1 MQDPIQTFEKI
12 RDFYISYLETA
23 FRIGPAAIQ
32 EIRRTLL
39 ERIDTLAT
47 EPLVEP
53 LPTYSHDGTK
63 IDDLKCDEI
72 GAKWLPNFSKSDR
85 EAFVDLCLGG
95 LIPQDKINSS
105 VAKFPLYM
113 HQLEMLKK
121 GVQAGTPGIVT
132 SGTGSGKTESFL
144 LPILAAISKE
154 AKGWAPSPNLK
165 KWIPWWNSAEGL
177 PTFMR
182 QSPYEA
188 SDRPK
193 AVRAL
198 ILYPMNALV
207 EDQLV
212 RLRKALDSD
221 SAHLAMDKHFKGNRI
236 FFGRY
241 TGATKVSGWLKH
253 PRVNDSDERKKEKR
267 RVEELRDY
275 MKKVQLTHK
284 EACLEAISK
293 ADENLPFNFPKA
305 SSGELI
311 SRWEMQAFPPDLL
324 ITNTS
329 MLAIMLV
336 REIDENIFDQTRDW
350 IENDPNSYFYLV
362 LDELHLQRGSAGT
375 EVAYLLRS
383 LIERLGLDKDKNR
396 HKLRIL
402 CSSASLPVDTNLRD
416 QSLEYLW
423 GFFGKAGLPK
433 TSSKADWSNA
443 IVSGAQ
449 VPSKITK
456 FTGDIEKLYSSIS
469 QLENQ
474 FNKEDKLTIP
484 PQIWIDIAKELGVE
498 EDKSLEKTAEYVVA
512 YIGQLIESGCSKNG
526 LGAATVVTKIAE
538 NIFGND
544 SKAVITTKKLLWLR
558 SLTDS
563 WKDLFNH
570 NFPDS
575 TRIPRFRVHTFI
587 RAIEGLFVA
596 PQYSPITDDLESRT
610 RKLFGDVT
618 VEPGVRYGETYAN
631 GLNSRRVDL
640 LYCECCGSL
649 FYGGRRSTSE
659 TGQIELLPND
669 PDTDSLPERAKVNQV
684 EQHSAQ
690 DYALFMPTLNRFHP
704 IGNERPENENSDS
717 QGEWQ
722 EAEFD
727 VALATIF
734 RAKPVAE
741 ESNRI
746 AGWVYVVDKD
756 PKKFR
761 GSAKRK
767 QLSWSDTGSAL
778 PFQCPACAESYK
790 TRLGRLSPI
799 RGFRVG
805 FAKTTQLLASSLMS
819 ELQKTQETERLVSF
833 SDSRQDAAKAAFD
846 LESGHHNDVRRE
858 IIVRTFEILAKE
870 IGNSETI
877 KLKIEEIKS
886 KLKEIYRQ
894 ENPDEEEASNL
905 FNQRQVLEKKLT
917 TSIQDCV
924 SIREIAEPPKP
935 QMGEAL
941 KPILSKLV
949 ETGIHPIDKSGINT
963 VPENSVDGV
972 SFAWQQLFEK
982 KNGNWCWV
990 THPNRI
996 DDFLVAF
1003 QTISRELL
1011 ALTGN
1016 TIFDKTYFAL
1026 EESGWGYPCLPL
1038 REGKSREELAK
1049 YDAMLRVLADGYRT
1063 IPSNYDD
1070 PNPWTA
1076 AADAIKNRK
1085 LKKFLTAISV
1095 VSTENILLLAENLLN
1110 EMQLC
1115 GHLNG
1120 LIYISELQFKPVNP
1134 EHFYW
1139 RCINCGR
1146 VHLHYGGSV
1155 CTRCGWEL
1163 PTTPT
1168 GIANDLRKNSFLGKR
1183 ILNSSR
1189 IHRMRAEELTGM
1201 TNNPA
1206 ARLRRFKGILINDE
1220 DDILPVGYS
1229 GIKADKDLD
1238 YKARVVDVLSVT
1250 TTMEVG
1256 VDIGD
1261 LRSVFQANMPPQ
1273 RFNYQQRVG
1282 RAGRRGQAYSFVLTV
1297 CRSKSHDLH
1306 YFRNPSEITGDPPPP
1321 PFLTT
1326 TLDQIAQ
1333 RLITKVWF
1341 VAAFKY
1347 LRLNAGKNWIG
1358 DDLRENPD
1366 NHGEFMPVSTLVG
1379 NNQYWLN
1386 EIHDALQATINER
1399 DSFALL
1405 CFAGNETRVNHLFDH
1420 LTVNTVI
1427 SFITKTIADPLMLSK
1442 GLAEALAEHGF
1453 FPMYGM
1459 PTRSRLLHT
1468 RPQVKN
1474 KKLEIPSM
1482 DRDLDVAIQEFS
1494 PGKFLVQDKR
1504 RYYTAGFAGES
1515 LRLNSY
1521 GQRKFFNSTPKEL
1534 GSVRYLV
1541 ECSVCLSWSR
1551 AENTET
1557 PNGKCESCGNN
1568 LSGSKIHSSYAPHGF
1583 ITSLIDKK
1591 IGDGTEE
1598 IQAKPSR
1605 SSIAEAE
1612 KIQTTILIST
1622 NLRIG
1627 TSTTSQLYRLNR
1639 GEFKDNL
1646 WSGWNAKQ
1654 GSLDATYLENGTSH
1668 NTHVQDVWIDEEA
1681 LRLDAGSDPLISRFK
1696 SNGRIEKSFY
1706 LAAPKITDSLLLEF
1720 ESIPKELALLR
1731 NSDTGEKR
1739 LSQGF
1744 RSGALSAM
1752 FMVIDYASRKILD
1765 VDPSE
1770 FEILEPRLRMRNEGS
1785 ILLPVMQIA
1794 DELVNGSGL
1803 TNRLSQEFDASS
1815 EPIVLHVMRELVN
1828 GKNNSYLKNLLDHSD
1843 KCLTGCY
1850 KCLHRYGNQSY
1861 HGLLD
1866 WRLGLDVLQLYL
1878 NDNYLAGMDGNF
1890 SSPGVLDWQTIA
1902 KKLATEASKLYSTQV
1917 ITKGGIPVLEI
1928 DSKQNKW
1935 AAVVHPFWNT
1945 DLLRNYNPE
1954 LDEWELEIGSLSF
1967 ISTFDLARKIGVT
1980 ISKLRAS

>member
-1 MQDPIQTFEKI
+1 MRDPIYTFEKI

-23 FRIGPAAIQ
+23 FRIGPTSIQ

-39 ERIDTLAT
+39 ESINTLAT

-53 LPTYSHDGTK
+53 LPNYAHDGTR
-63 IDDLKCDEI
+63 IDDLLIDEI
-72 GAKWLPNFSKSDR
+72 GEKWLPNFTKSDR

-95 LIPQDKINSS
+95 LIPNDKLITSQ
-105 VAKFPLYM
+105 AKFPLYL

-154 AKGWAPSPNLK
+154 ATSWAPSPNLRK
-165 KWIPWWNSAEGL
+165 YLPWWHNEDSS

-182 QSPYEA
+182 QSPFEA
-188 SDRPK
+188 AGRPK

-212 RLRKALDSD
+212 RLRKALDSE
-221 SAHLAMDKHFKGNRI
+221 SSINAMDKHFHGNRI

-253 PRVNDSDERKKEKR
+253 PRINESDERKKEKR
-267 RVEELRDY
+267 RIDELREY
-275 MKKVQLTHK
+275 LKKVELTHK
-284 EACLEAISK
+284 EACLEGNNK
-293 ADENLPFNFPKA
+293 GDENLPFNFPKA
-305 SSGELI
+305 SGGELI
-311 SRWEMQAFPPDLL
+311 SRWEMQSFPPDIL

-329 MLAIMLV
+329 MLSIMLV
-336 REIDENIFDQTRDW
+336 REIDEGIFDQTRDW

-402 CSSASLPVDTNLRD
+402 CSSASLPVENDLRE

-423 GFFGKAGLPK
+423 GFFGKAGLAK
-433 TSSKADWSNA
+433 TSKKSDWSTA
-443 IVSGAQ
+443 IVAGSQ
-449 VPSKITK
+449 VPTQPTKFNGDIDNLLSSIQKLEDQINKDVSSKI
-456 FTGDIEKLYSSIS
+456 SSNIW
-469 QLENQ
+469 LE
-474 FNKEDKLTIP
+474 
-484 PQIWIDIAKELGVE
+484 IANELGIQQVGNI
-498 EDKSLEKTAEYVVA
+498 EKTAEKVIA
-512 YIGQLIESGCSKNG
+512 YSGQLIESGCSKNG
-526 LGAATVVTKIAE
+526 IGVATTVTQISE
-538 NIFGND
+538 RIFGTNL
-544 SKAVITTKKLLWLR
+544 KAIETTKKLLWLR
-558 SLTDS
+558 SLSDS
-563 WKDLFNH
+563 WKDIFNS

-575 TRIPRFRVHTFI
+575 IRAPRFRIHTFI

-596 PQYSPITDDLESRT
+596 PQYSPVSDDVQSRT
-610 RKLFGDVT
+610 KKLFGDIT
-618 VEPGVRYGETYAN
+618 VEPGVRYGETHSD

-640 LYCECCGSL
+640 LYCECCGTL

-669 PDTDSLPERAKVNQV
+669 PDTDSLPERAKINQV
-684 EQHSAQ
+684 EQHSAK
-690 DYALFMPTLNRFHP
+690 DYALFMPTLTRFHP
-704 IGNERPENENSDS
+704 IGNERPDNENSDS
-717 QGEWQ
+717 QGDWH

-727 VALATIF
+727 PALATIF
-734 RAKPVAE
+734 RAKPIAE
-741 ESNRI
+741 ETQRI
-746 AGWVYVVDKD
+746 PGWVYVVDKD
-756 PKKFR
+756 PRKFK

-767 QLSWSDTGSAL
+767 QTCWTDSGSAL
-778 PFQCPACAESYK
+778 PFQCPACSESYK
-790 TRLGRLSPI
+790 TRLNKLSPI

-846 LESGHHNDVRRE
+846 LESGHHDDVRRE
-858 IIVRTFEILAKE
+858 IIVRTFESLAKE
-870 IGNSETI
+870 IGNPEI
-877 KLKIEEIKS
+877 IKIEIEQIRNKIKE
-886 KLKEIYRQ
+886 LFRQ
-894 ENPDEEEASNL
+894 ENPDEEEASFLLNEK
-905 FNQRQVLEKKLT
+905 QILEKKLVT
-917 TSIQDCV
+917 AAQDCV
-924 SIREIAEPPKP
+924 AIREIAEPSKP

-963 VPENSVDGV
+963 VPEHSEEGV

-982 KNGNWCWV
+982 KHGQWCWI
-990 THPNRI
+990 THPNRV

-1016 TIFDKTYFAL
+1016 TIFEKTYFAL

-1038 REGKSREELAK
+1038 RAGKTREDLAK

-1063 IPSNYDD
+1063 IPSNYDES
-1070 PNPWTA
+1070 NPWTS
-1076 AADAIKNRK
+1076 AADAIKNRR
-1085 LKKFLTAISV
+1085 LKKYLNAIALVTS
-1095 VSTENILLLAENLLN
+1095 ENILLLAENLLN

-1115 GHLNG
+1115 GHING
-1120 LIYISELQFKPVNP
+1120 LIYISELQFKPVKP
-1134 EHFYW
+1134 DHSYW
-1139 RCINCGR
+1139 RCSNCGR
-1146 VHLHYGGSV
+1146 VHLHFGGSV
-1155 CTRCGWEL
+1155 CTRCGSEL
-1163 PTTPT
+1163 PIKPT
-1168 GIANDLRKNSFLGKR
+1168 GIANDLRENSFLGKR

-1189 IHRMRAEELTGM
+1189 VHRMRAEELTGM

-1220 DDILPVGYS
+1220 DDILPMGYG
-1229 GIKADKDLD
+1229 GISADKTLD

-1326 TLDQIAQ
+1326 TLDQIAN
-1333 RLITKVWF
+1333 RLITKVWC
-1341 VAAFKY
+1341 VAAFRY
-1347 LRLNAGKNWIG
+1347 LRLNAGKNWTG
-1358 DDLRENPD
+1358 DDLREKPD
-1366 NHGEFMPVSTLVG
+1366 NHGEFMPVSTLVS
-1379 NNQYWLN
+1379 NRQQWFA
-1386 EIHDALQATINER
+1386 EIRTALEETTHQR

-1405 CFAGNETRVNHLFDH
+1405 CFGGDETRTNSLFEKLSAD
-1420 LTVNTVI
+1420 TIIGYI
-1427 SFITKTIADPLMLSK
+1427 STTINDSLMHSK
-1442 GLAEALAEHGF
+1442 GLAEALAEHGY

-1494 PGKFLVQDKR
+1494 PGKFLIQDKR
-1504 RYYTAGFAGES
+1504 RYYTSGYAGES
-1515 LRLNSY
+1515 LILNNY
-1521 GQRKFFNSTPKEL
+1521 GQTKSFNSNPPEL

-1551 AENTET
+1551 AQNKDA
-1557 PNGKCESCGNN
+1557 PNGSCDSCGND
-1568 LSGSKIHSSYAPHGF
+1568 LSGSKVHSTYAPHGF

-1612 KIQTTILIST
+1612 TIQTIILNGT

-1654 GSLDATYLENGTSH
+1654 GTLRAKYDDNGT
-1668 NTHVQDVWIDEEA
+1668 THSTYVKNIWIDEEA
-1681 LRLDAGSDPLISRFK
+1681 LRLDAGSEPLASRFEP
-1696 SNGRIEKSFY
+1696 NGRSEKTFY
-1706 LAAPKITDSLLLEF
+1706 LSAPKVTDSLLLEF
-1720 ESIPKELALLR
+1720 DSIPNELALLR
-1731 NSDTGEKR
+1731 QSDSGEKR

-1752 FMVIDYASRKILD
+1752 FMLIDYASRKILD

-1785 ILLPVMQIA
+1785 FLLPVMQIA

-1803 TNRLSQEFDASS
+1803 TNRLSQEFNSS
-1815 EPIVLHVMRELVN
+1815 KETIVLHVMRELMN
-1828 GKNNSYLKNLLDHSD
+1828 TNNPFLQNLLNHSD

-1866 WRLGLDVLQLYL
+1866 WRLGLDVIQLFL
-1878 NDNYLAGMDGNF
+1878 NNNYLAGIDGNF
-1890 SSPGVLDWQTIA
+1890 TSPGILDWKVIA
-1902 KKLATEASKLYSTQV
+1902 EKLAIEASKLYSTQV

-1928 DSKQNKW
+1928 DSSQNKW

-1945 DLLRNYNPE
+1945 DILRDYNPE